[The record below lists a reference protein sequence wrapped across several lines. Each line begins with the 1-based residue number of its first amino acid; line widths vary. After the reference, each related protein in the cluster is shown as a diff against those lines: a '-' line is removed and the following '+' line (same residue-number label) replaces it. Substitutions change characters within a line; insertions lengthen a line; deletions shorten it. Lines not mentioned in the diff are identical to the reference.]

1 VDTPLLPTT
10 VVGSYPQPSWLI
22 DRDVLGTSVPRVRAP
37 ELWRVAAE
45 QLQDRQDDAVRLVV
59 RDMEDAGIDIVT
71 DGEVRRESY
80 SNYFATALDGIDVDH
95 PGSVATRSGRPAPV
109 PRVIGPIRRPQP
121 LGARDVAFLRALTA
135 KQIKVTVP
143 GPFTMSQ
150 QAQDDYYGDPR
161 ALALDLADAVNLE
174 LRDLV
179 VAGADIVQL
188 DEPWL
193 TARPEQASE
202 FAIEAIDRAL
212 HGVEAVTALHVCLG
226 YAAAVR
232 SKPSAY
238 PYLAEL
244 EKSAVQQ
251 ISIEAAEAGL
261 DLSILER
268 FPTKTMVVGVLD
280 LADPGV
286 ESVEAVVERVRAA
299 LRWIDPQRL
308 VLAPDCG
315 MKYLPRDTAFG
326 KLKAMTQAAEVLRSE
341 LASAGG

>member
-1 VDTPLLPTT
+1 MDTPLLPTT
-10 VVGSYPQPSWLI
+10 AVGSYPQPSWLI
-22 DRDVLGTSVPRVRAP
+22 DREALGTQVPRVRAP
-37 ELWRVAAE
+37 ALWRVAPAQLE
-45 QLQDRQDDAVRLVV
+45 QRQDEGVRLAV
-59 RDMEDAGIDIVT
+59 RDMEDAGLDIVT
-71 DGEVRRESY
+71 DGEIRRESY
-80 SNYFATALDGIDVDH
+80 SNYFVTALDGIDGDR
-95 PGSVATRSGRPAPV
+95 PGAVATRSGRPGAV
-109 PRVIGPIRRPQP
+109 PRVVGPIRRPGP
-121 LGARDVAFLRALTA
+121 VGTRDITFLRAVTTKPIRA
-135 KQIKVTVP
+135 TVP

-150 QAQDDYYGDPR
+150 QAQDDYYGDAR

-179 VAGADIVQL
+179 AAGADIVQL

-193 TARPEQASE
+193 TARPEQARE

-212 HGVEAVTALHVCLG
+212 HGIEAVTALHVCLG

-244 EKSAVQQ
+244 EGSAAQQ
-251 ISIEAAEAGL
+251 ISIEAAESRL

-268 FPTKTMVVGVLD
+268 FPTKTMIVGVLD
-280 LADPGV
+280 LADPAV
-286 ESVEAVVERVRAA
+286 ESVESVVERVRAA
-299 LRWIDPQRL
+299 LGWIDPERL

-326 KLKAMTQAAEVLRSE
+326 KLRAMAQAAGVLRSE
-341 LASAGG
+341 LG